1 MTPDEDDPVTR
12 RVLLR
17 LAGYLRPDLP
27 PAEVSSR
34 LVEMLQA
41 IGDDLDAAEMTR
53 YGEAL
58 AAARE
63 RGQQIRELEQ
73 LTAFVA
79 RALLARALRAETP
92 DPGAAS
98 MRWISRNVAAF
109 SSQADRVRAIWRVAA
124 GLSQGND
131 AELQAHAL
139 ASARAG
145 RTQVPVPT
153 AAPAN
158 PDPAPPPPP
167 PNPVKEKAMLDLIQ
181 LRRDILS
188 RLAINPAG
196 LPASLRSRP
205 GQEVWLDAVI
215 QGVVRQ
221 QHFAAGDEKSALMWS
236 AAAAGLMLVDGHYNP
251 SDQRFYAHLQRAVV
265 ELAGSADEATRVEID
280 SHGLH
285 MFAPDDRT
293 QRIAVY
299 EAVLGLL
306 RSAMPRDKPLFLQSF
321 ARVARRMAD
330 RWEDHA
336 GDETVMGAMAASAY
350 ATDVAAASQ
359 GGGGGAGGGIA
370 NVELPPLNDPQGYND
385 EIEPDNVR
393 AVSTVYV
400 TYQLEFALKAGA
412 RILDLFVAGLLPIPA
427 NDGSARELDQLYW
440 DQDDLLDEASRRS
453 VYARVLGA
461 PGGEIAFDIQP
472 NVEFN
477 THLMR
482 VVSAVS
488 EHEREQSAL
497 THFDNAARG
506 RRFQST
512 RGEFVRKA
520 IRDFGANTSLRGWA
534 GTAFTAERMA
544 NHLRRTM
551 RILGLPS
558 VRNAFGVTTPWQVIE
573 RVSQR
578 EFGITVNTVLH
589 RTLAVET
596 QTIMRIIA
604 DHHTVWSQNRGRPL
618 FPETGQ
624 ADSDLPPEVAREL
637 MVACQHFRAVTGL
650 GDAMLD
656 EYATP
661 VETQPMPSL
670 PDMGAFGGFG
680 GGGGGGGGMP
690 SIDTSGIDQLREMVS
705 SGQTPSLDQLR
716 AMLPGF

>member
-1 MTPDEDDPVTR
+1 MTPDENNPVTR
-12 RVLLR
+12 RALEY
-17 LAGYLRPDLP
+17 LAEYLRPDLP
-27 PAEVSSR
+27 VAEVTSR
-34 LVEMLQA
+34 LSMMLRE
-41 IGDDLDAAEMTR
+41 IGATLDPGELTR
-53 YGEAL
+53 RSERL
-58 AAARE
+58 ATMRE
-63 RGQQIRELEQ
+63 LGRRIRELEQ
-73 LTAFVA
+73 FTALIA
-79 RALLARALRAETP
+79 RALLLRAVRAEVARPVPRAADWAARYVT
-92 DPGAAS
+92 AAS
-98 MRWISRNVAAF
+98 SH
-109 SSQADRVRAIWRVAA
+109 ADRVKAIWRVAA
-124 GLSQGND
+124 GLAQGND
-131 AELQAHAL
+131 AEIYAHAMK
-139 ASARAG
+139 SAIAG
-145 RTQVPVPT
+145 QTVPP
-153 AAPAN
+153 APEVE
-158 PDPAPPPPP
+158 PDPEPSDPAHPTEP
-167 PNPVKEKAMLDLIQ
+167 PNTVEEKAMLDLIT
-181 LRRDILS
+181 LRGQILS
-188 RLAINPAG
+188 LLTINPAG
-196 LPASLRSRP
+196 LPASLRSAT
-205 GQEVWLDAVI
+205 GQEIWLDAVI

-221 QHFAAGDEKSALMWS
+221 QHFSDGDEEAAMNWS
-236 AAAAGLMLVDGHYNP
+236 ASVAGLMLVDGHYNP

-265 ELAGSADEATRVEID
+265 ELAGSADEAARVQID
-280 SHGLH
+280 GHGQQ
-285 MFAPDDRT
+285 MFAPDGDT
-293 QRIAVY
+293 QRIAVFNN
-299 EAVLGLL
+299 VRRLL
-306 RSAMPRDKPLFLQSF
+306 QSAMPSGKTLFLQSF

-330 RWEDHA
+330 RWDDHR
-336 GDETVMGAMAASAY
+336 GDATVMGAMAASAY
-350 ATDVAAASQ
+350 ATDVAASAQ
-359 GGGGGAGGGIA
+359 GGGGAGSGIA

-385 EIEPDNVR
+385 EIEPENVR

-400 TYQLEFALKAGA
+400 TYQLEFAIKAGA

-488 EHEREQSAL
+488 EHEREQSVL

-512 RGEFVRKA
+512 SGEFVRKA
-520 IRDFGANTSLRGWA
+520 IRDFGANASLRGWA

-604 DHHTVWSQNRGRPL
+604 DHHTIWSQNHGLPL
-618 FPETGQ
+618 FPENED
-624 ADSDLPPEVAREL
+624 AESDLPPSVAREL
-637 MVACQHFRAVTGL
+637 MVACQHFRAVAGL

-670 PDMGAFGGFG
+670 PDMGGFG
-680 GGGGGGGGMP
+680 GGGGLP
-690 SIDTSGIDQLREMVS
+690 TIDTTGIDQLRQMVA
-705 SGQTPSLDQLR
+705 SGEAPSLDQLR